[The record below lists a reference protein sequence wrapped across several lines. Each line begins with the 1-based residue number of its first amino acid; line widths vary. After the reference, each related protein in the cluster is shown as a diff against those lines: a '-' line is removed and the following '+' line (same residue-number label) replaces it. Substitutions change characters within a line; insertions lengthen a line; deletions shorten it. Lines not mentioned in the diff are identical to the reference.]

1 MIITLLMSLLLGMA
15 ETSLVI
21 RVDRIARDRAPLSY
35 TICLC
40 REPILCENKQ
50 LFKFDVEG

>member
-1 MIITLLMSLLLGMA
+1 MIITLWMSLLLGMA

-21 RVDRIARDRAPLSY
+21 RVDRIARERARLSY
-35 TICLC
+35 TICL
-40 REPILCENKQ
+40 RPEPILCENKQ